1 MGLFD
6 REKEFKKEVTLKCSM
21 CGKPFKKVIT
31 ANSAAD
37 LASAVALLK
46 KREHRC
52 DDCKP
57 ENMGKGGS
65 W

>member
-37 LASAVALLK
+37 LAS
-46 KREHRC
+46 
-52 DDCKP
+52 P